1 MKTNFSIHIL
11 CCLFIFIGVGNFC
24 QAEVPEGKFRIR
36 WLLNNI
42 PDSVKG
48 VVYVFSPTMGPSKAI
63 VDFPLKNGEMIY
75 EDTIS
80 QPKHLKFFG
89 WGKGFPDM
97 TLDLWVDKEG
107 WIDIQGNDKWLYQ
120 WKFTTNIPQ
129 QKEALMYA
137 ACVADETAER
147 ERMFE
152 DTQVR
157 DSLFWNRFYNIEY
170 RSYRKVFEYMKN
182 APVTE
187 VWVDKFLEYAWYVSS
202 NPDSL
207 SSFRPLFQQLYARM
221 PAELQDTERGK
232 LIESFVFPAA
242 TVDEGDY
249 MVDGLLYDVEGKK
262 HNLSEL
268 KGRYIL
274 LDFWS
279 AYCGPCRMSEPEIE
293 EIVHLYGDRLVLVG
307 ISRDEKMSW
316 SKFLKEHK
324 MPGYQ
329 WNELKYGGRSLA
341 SRYKVGG
348 IPYFVLISPEG
359 KILKTWEGYRKGIIK
374 SNLEKLISADT
385 IQ

>member
-1 MKTNFSIHIL
+1 
-11 CCLFIFIGVGNFC
+11 
-24 QAEVPEGKFRIR
+24 
-36 WLLNNI
+36 
-42 PDSVKG
+42 
-48 VVYVFSPTMGPSKAI
+48 
-63 VDFPLKNGEMIY
+63 
-75 EDTIS
+75 
-80 QPKHLKFFG
+80 
-89 WGKGFPDM
+89 
-97 TLDLWVDKEG
+97 
-107 WIDIQGNDKWLYQ
+107 
-120 WKFTTNIPQ
+120 
-129 QKEALMYA
+129 
-137 ACVADETAER
+137 
-147 ERMFE
+147 
-152 DTQVR
+152 
-157 DSLFWNRFYNIEY
+157 
-170 RSYRKVFEYMKN
+170 MKN

-207 SSFRPLFQQLYARM
+207 SSFRLLFQQLYARM
-221 PAELQDTERGK
+221 PAELQDTERGR
-232 LIESFVFPAA
+232 LIESFVFPAS

-307 ISRDEKMSW
+307 ISSDEKMSW

-324 MPGYQ
+324 MPGCQ

-359 KILKTWEGYRKGIIK
+359 KILKAWEGYRKGIIK